1 MTHTTVR
8 PTTSNETVAYY
19 KAKIEELTMEYQGKG
34 NDLDESYFI
43 RLNAY
48 RDAAKYA
55 ANMKGDK

>member
-1 MTHTTVR
+1 MKR
-8 PTTSNETVAYY
+8 PVTSNETVAYY

-34 NDLDESYFI
+34 NDLDEQYFI

>member
-1 MTHTTVR
+1 MNTMLR
-8 PTTSNETVAYY
+8 PTTPNTTVEHY

-34 NDLDESYFI
+34 MDLDENYFI

-55 ANMKGDK
+55 SKIN